1 MRRHSPYNYA
11 LNNPIYFIDPD
22 GMEPIRNKDWGSQTR
37 VTDFYK
43 PVDFEELLT
52 LLNVGNK

>member
-1 MRRHSPYNYA
+1 
-11 LNNPIYFIDPD
+11 
-22 GMEPIRNKDWGSQTR
+22 MEPIRNKDWGSQTR